1 MKTFT
6 PNGLVQAHTLIR
18 SHVKGNVDV
27 DAILDE
33 IDYEMNYGE
42 DDMTKPQDFT
52 VVWPLSS
59 MDTLSGKD
67 VELHMPTR
75 WFTERN

>member
-6 PNGLVQAHTLIR
+6 PNGLLQAHAMIR
-18 SHVKGNVDV
+18 ENVKGNVDV

-42 DDMTKPQDFT
+42 DDMTNPQDT
-52 VVWPLSS
+52 VVIWPLSS

-67 VELHMPTR
+67 VEIHMPVR
-75 WFTERN
+75 WFTERK